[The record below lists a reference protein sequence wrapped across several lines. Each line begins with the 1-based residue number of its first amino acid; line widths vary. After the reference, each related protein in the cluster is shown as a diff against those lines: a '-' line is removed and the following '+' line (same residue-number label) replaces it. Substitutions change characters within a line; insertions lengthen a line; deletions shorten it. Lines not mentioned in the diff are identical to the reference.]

1 MVDVETFPRHLR
13 GSVLQKKTVKLRKID
28 ERMME
33 YRQKKEETR

>member
-1 MVDVETFPRHLR
+1 MSKPSPDIYAEAYCR
-13 GSVLQKKTVKLRKID
+13 KKTVKLRKID